1 MKYVALLRGV
11 NVGGKNKLPMRDLAR
26 IFADAGCTEVQTFI
40 QSGNVV
46 FTAPP
51 TVLKNLSR
59 AVKAAIETEFGYR
72 VPVILRS
79 HEQLARAIENNPFVL
94 AGKPEMT
101 LHLCFLAD
109 TPGEEAVKGLD
120 PDRSPGDLFHVSGQ
134 EVYLHLPN
142 GAGNSKLTNAWL
154 DAKLST
160 VSTVRNWNTVLKL
173 HQLTL

>member
-1 MKYVALLRGV
+1 MKHVALLRGV
-11 NVGGKNKLPMRDLAR
+11 NVGGKNKLPMQDLAR
-26 IFADAGCTEVQTFI
+26 IFADAGCTDVQTFI

-46 FTAPP
+46 LTAHAD
-51 TVLKNLSR
+51 VLKNLSV
-59 AVKAAIETEFGYR
+59 AVKAAIETQFGYR
-72 VPVILRS
+72 VPVIIRG
-79 HEQLARAIENNPFVL
+79 HQQLARAIESNPFLL
-94 AGKPEMT
+94 AAKPEKT

-109 TPGEEAVKGLD
+109 TPSEEAVKGLD
-120 PDRSPGDLFHVSGQ
+120 PDRSPGDSFHVSGQ

-142 GAGNSKLTNAWL
+142 GLGNSKLTNAWL

>member
-1 MKYVALLRGV
+1 MKHVALLRGV
-11 NVGGKNKLPMRDLAR
+11 NVGGKNKLPMKDLAR
-26 IFADAGCTEVQTFI
+26 MFADAGCAEVQTFI

-51 TVLKNLSR
+51 AVLNNLS
-59 AVKAAIETEFGYR
+59 VAIKTTIEARLAYR

-79 HEQLARAIENNPFVL
+79 HVQLARAIESNPFLL
-94 AGKPEMT
+94 AGKPEKT
-101 LHLCFLAD
+101 LHVCFLAD
-109 TPGEEAVKGLD
+109 KPSEKAVKDLD
-120 PDRSPGDLFHVSGQ
+120 PDRSPGDLFHVSGE
-134 EVYLHLPN
+134 EVYLHTPN
-142 GAGNSKLTNAWL
+142 GLGNSKLTNAWL